1 MYTVESSSA
10 GLRPEREAN
19 DSQRPDPRATSV
31 DQPGRESDPVGRY
44 GDAREQLIN
53 DVRVLIADT
62 ERLLKAVQTESK
74 ETIAGVTP
82 RVEAA
87 LLRAR
92 ARVVEMQAELE
103 ARARRAARDA
113 ETYLHENPWKSAGV
127 AAGAGAALGVVL
139 GALLTKR

>member
-1 MYTVESSSA
+1 MDSVGSSSA
-10 GLRPEREAN
+10 ALRAEREAN
-19 DSQRPDPRATSV
+19 DSQRLDRRVTPV
-31 DQPGRESDPVGRY
+31 DQPGRESDPVHRY
-44 GDAREQLIN
+44 SDAREQLIN

-62 ERLLKAVQTESK
+62 EQLLEAVQTESK

-103 ARARRAARDA
+103 ARARQTARAA
-113 ETYLHENPWKSAGV
+113 ETYLHQNPWKSAGV